1 MTRGG
6 LSAIGVLSLPPMLRK
21 NALHIR
27 HATLP
32 GHPLLSVEAVLIA
45 GLLGVV
51 HRHLALQ
58 CRDQWSEGPPIEQS
72 AWGAGHQER
81 RGGHAGRKGAQ
92 VIVGQGVVHGLG
104 ARWKHAE
111 VVV

>member
-6 LSAIGVLSLPPMLRK
+6 LSAIDILSLSPMLRK

-27 HATLP
+27 NATLL
-32 GHPLLSVEAVLIA
+32 GHPLLSVEAVFIV
-45 GLLGVV
+45 GLLRVV

-58 CRDQWSEGPPIEQS
+58 CCDQWPEGLPIEQS

-81 RGGHAGRKGAQ
+81 GGGHAECKGAQ
-92 VIVGQGVVHGLG
+92 VIVGQGATHGLG
-104 ARWKHAE
+104 ARWK
-111 VVV
+111 